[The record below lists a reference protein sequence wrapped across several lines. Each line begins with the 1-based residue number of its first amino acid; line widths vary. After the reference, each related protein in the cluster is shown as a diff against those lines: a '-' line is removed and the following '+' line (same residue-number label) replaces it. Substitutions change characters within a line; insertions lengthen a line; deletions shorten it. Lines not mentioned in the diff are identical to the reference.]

1 MRWTKGSAN
10 KAPISCPEINY
21 YNNDM
26 GGVDTMDQK
35 TAAFRDDSQTKYR
48 FYLGMFFDLIDV
60 ALVNSYIVCMK
71 LGHDI
76 SLLNF

>member
-1 MRWTKGSAN
+1 
-10 KAPISCPEINY
+10 
-21 YNNDM
+21 M